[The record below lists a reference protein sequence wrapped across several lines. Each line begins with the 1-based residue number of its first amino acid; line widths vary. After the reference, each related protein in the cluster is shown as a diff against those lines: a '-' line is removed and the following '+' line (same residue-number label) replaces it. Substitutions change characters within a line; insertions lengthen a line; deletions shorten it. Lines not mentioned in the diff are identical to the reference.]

1 MTLMILPVWI
11 HRKSDPDR
19 RVKVYTVLD
28 DQSDTCF
35 VTDDVMTNL
44 GLTGTA
50 IKLELGTMHAIE
62 KIDRQRIDGLVV
74 SCFDGEVDIPL
85 PKVYSRRH
93 IPGLRR
99 QIPHLETARKYGH
112 LKKIADEIPPYEE
125 HLSIGLL
132 IGNNCVRALKPR
144 YIVPGKSNNPYAVCT
159 TLVWG
164 VIGARS
170 HGEHEDDAGETA
182 ECHRIA
188 TREILSQEEST
199 SKFIPLKSCKEIM
212 IPSTIKRMFEQD
224 FSENQETNSA
234 MSQEDLKFMKITA
247 GGIYKAD
254 KGHYQVPLL
263 LHDENFMADVQ
274 YPVGQGAQAQAALP
288 VAQGIQP
295 ADKLAAHG
303 AQAVGGQV
311 AQVVQQ
317 FAGQV
322 ALPAAEHVAQKIQ
335 PAAAQVPQQAV
346 GQAQHGE
353 LEVEYVH
360 FCPLCVFLI
369 NCEQGQGQ
377 QPFICLSFLPVFGF
391 PAHSLLMF

>member
-1 MTLMILPVWI
+1 M
-11 HRKSDPDR
+11 
-19 RVKVYTVLD
+19 LD

-62 KIDRQRIDGLVV
+62 KIDTQRIDGLVV

-132 IGNNCVRALKPR
+132 IGNNCIPALEPR
-144 YIVPGKSNNPYAVCT
+144 YIVPGKSNDPYAVRT
-159 TLVWG
+159 TLGWG
-164 VIGARS
+164 VTGARS
-170 HGEHEDDAGETA
+170 QGEHEDGAGEKA

-224 FSENQETNSA
+224 FSKNQDTNSA

-254 KGHYQVPLL
+254 NGHYEVPLPL
-263 LHDENFMADVQ
+263 CDENVQLLCNKKLTEIRLKQLRRFASDSKYKEDYVAFMEKMLEA
-274 YPVGQGAQAQAALP
+274 GHAEKAQKQCHERTWYIP
-288 VAQGIQP
+288 HHGVYHP
-295 ADKLAAHG
+295 KKPDKLRVVFDCSAEFQG
-303 AQAVGGQV
+303 YSFNRNLLQGPDLTNSLVGV
-311 AQVVQQ
+311 
-317 FAGQV
+317 
-322 ALPAAEHVAQKIQ
+322 
-335 PAAAQVPQQAV
+335 
-346 GQAQHGE
+346 
-353 LEVEYVH
+353 
-360 FCPLCVFLI
+360 LC
-369 NCEQGQGQ
+369 
-377 QPFICLSFLPVFGF
+377 
-391 PAHSLLMF
+391 HSRQ